1 MGGRSA
7 RSEIAESDDERVV
20 AAFTGLRG
28 QHTGRV
34 AHQHHHAVAG
44 HSHRQRLVVRVGAK
58 LPHHLERPHAREA
71 RREQVR
77 AAADAWPGSA
87 PPV

>member
-28 QHTGRV
+28 QHTGV
-34 AHQHHHAVAG
+34 
-44 HSHRQRLVVRVGAK
+44 
-58 LPHHLERPHAREA
+58 
-71 RREQVR
+71 
-77 AAADAWPGSA
+77 
-87 PPV
+87 